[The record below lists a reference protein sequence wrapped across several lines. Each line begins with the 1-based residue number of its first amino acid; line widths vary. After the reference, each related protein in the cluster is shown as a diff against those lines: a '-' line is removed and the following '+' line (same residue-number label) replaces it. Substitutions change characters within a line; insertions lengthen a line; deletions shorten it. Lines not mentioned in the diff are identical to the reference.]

1 MKASTVI
8 RVLPCVAVVCVLSH
22 PGPLCAQAL
31 YGSLVGNV
39 NDASGAAIAGA
50 RVTLT
55 SIDTKQSREVVTNDV
70 GGYDFST
77 LPPGAYELKVQKE
90 GFSSSTQTGIAVV
103 ANNTVRVDVTLNIGA
118 VTESIT
124 VSGAAATLQTDRS
137 EVRHELNSNQLVNLP
152 VSAGRNYQTLF
163 VTLPGFGGIQA
174 SYNSTPSNPSKA
186 LVFNVNGAS
195 FSINNTRIDGVQSI
209 NPWLPHETAYVPTLE
224 AIDQVNVVTNSFEA
238 ETGMAGGAAIYVQT
252 KSGGNDFHGAAF
264 EEHNNQRLNSR
275 PFFLPPSQSKPK
287 YILNDFGG
295 ALGGPIVREKLFFFG
310 SYEGTLDRELAAL
323 FTTVPTAAIKS
334 GNMQGQN
341 NPIYDPATGTATG
354 ANRTPFPDQIVPA
367 SRIDPIAAKLA
378 SLTPLPNL
386 PGNLLTSNY
395 YATGSY
401 IFDRHRADAKV
412 NWNATPKL
420 STFARFGFLHYN
432 MINPTAFGDLG
443 GPNIS
448 SAGGNPGH
456 GYGNTY
462 TLTLAGAYLLSPS
475 FIIDAY
481 WGWSR
486 MGTNVVTPGLN
497 EKRGLALGIP
507 GTNGPALYQG
517 GYPRFAVSGYDDLG
531 TPGAFLPYFRHDPSI
546 TYVTNFNSIKGPHDI
561 RFGAEIN
568 QLSMNHI
575 QAEGGYGAGMG
586 GFLFAGGPTSIAGGP
601 SPNQFNS
608 YATFLLGLPTS
619 VGKNTIVP
627 NELTTRSW
635 SYGLYIRDR
644 WNASPKLTLSYG
656 LRWEYYPLPS
666 RDGRGIGL
674 YDPATN
680 NVRICGYGSVPDN
693 CGISI
698 SKHQFAPR
706 VGIAYRP
713 TTTLVLRAGYG
724 ITIDPYSLGRPF
736 KYNYPDLLIQ
746 TYDGPNSYQP
756 FGTLEQGIPAAVIPD
771 LGNGLVP
778 LPNQYVT
785 TTINQQSF
793 KRGYIQSWN
802 FTVQKELPAN
812 LVAQAGYVATRSTDQ
827 LGYLDLNAGQVP
839 GLGIAGQPLYQKFGR
854 TAATTYITPMGTD
867 QYNSLQAKLDRRF
880 AQGVQLGAN
889 YTWSKSIG
897 PAANDDTAP
906 RVSAL
911 QYFYLNRA
919 VLPYDRTHVLNLTG
933 TWELPFGKGKPWLS
947 HGIGSALAGN
957 WRINGIASF
966 MSGLPFSVSA
976 SGASLNMPGNTQRA
990 DQVKPKVQILG
1001 GVGPGQSYF
1010 DPFAFAPVTQ
1020 PRFGNAGYYSMRGP
1034 GAVNTD
1040 LAIGRDFPIKER
1052 FHLQFRAEAFN
1063 ASNTPHFALPGANV
1077 SNLVLNG
1084 DGTVRNL
1091 AGYTQILSTQNLGRD
1106 FDERHI
1112 QFDLRFSF

>member
-1 MKASTVI
+1 M
-8 RVLPCVAVVCVLSH
+8 
-22 PGPLCAQAL
+22 
-31 YGSLVGNV
+31 
-39 NDASGAAIAGA
+39 
-50 RVTLT
+50 
-55 SIDTKQSREVVTNDV
+55 
-70 GGYDFST
+70 
-77 LPPGAYELKVQKE
+77 
-90 GFSSSTQTGIAVV
+90 
-103 ANNTVRVDVTLNIGA
+103 
-118 VTESIT
+118 
-124 VSGAAATLQTDRS
+124 
-137 EVRHELNSNQLVNLP
+137 
-152 VSAGRNYQTLF
+152 
-163 VTLPGFGGIQA
+163 
-174 SYNSTPSNPSKA
+174 
-186 LVFNVNGAS
+186 FNVNGSS
-195 FSINNTRIDGVQSI
+195 FSINNTRIDGAQSI
-209 NPWLPHETAYVPTLE
+209 NPWLPHETADVPTLE
-224 AIDQVNVVTNSFEA
+224 AIDQVNVVTNSFDA

-252 KSGGNDFHGAAF
+252 KSGTNEFHGAAF
-264 EEHNNQRLNSR
+264 EEHNNQHLNSR
-275 PFFLPPSQSKPK
+275 PFFLPASQSKPK

-295 ALGGPIVREKLFFFG
+295 ALGGPIVRQKLFFFG
-310 SYEGTLDRELAAL
+310 SYEGTLDRELSAL

-341 NPIYDPATGTATG
+341 NPIYDPSTGTSTG

-386 PGNLLTSNY
+386 PGNLLTNNY

-412 NWNATPKL
+412 NWNATQKL
-420 STFARFGFLHYN
+420 STFARFRFLHYN

-462 TLTLAGAYLLSPS
+462 TLTLAGTYLVGPT

-531 TPGAFLPYFRHDPSI
+531 TNGAFLPYFRHDPSV
-546 TYVTNFNSIKGPHDI
+546 TYVTNFNWTKGPHDV

-575 QAEGGYGAGMG
+575 QAEGGHGAGMG
-586 GFLFAGGPTSIAGGP
+586 GFLFAGGPTSVAGGP

-644 WNASPKLTLSYG
+644 WNISPKLTLSDG

-680 NVRICGYGSVPDN
+680 NVRICGYGTVPSG

-706 VGIAYRP
+706 AGIAYRP

-785 TTINQQSF
+785 TTVNQQSF
-793 KRGYIQSWN
+793 KRGYIQS
-802 FTVQKELPAN
+802 
-812 LVAQAGYVATRSTDQ
+812 
-827 LGYLDLNAGQVP
+827 
-839 GLGIAGQPLYQKFGR
+839 
-854 TAATTYITPMGTD
+854 
-867 QYNSLQAKLDRRF
+867 
-880 AQGVQLGAN
+880 
-889 YTWSKSIG
+889 
-897 PAANDDTAP
+897 
-906 RVSAL
+906 
-911 QYFYLNRA
+911 
-919 VLPYDRTHVLNLTG
+919 
-933 TWELPFGKGKPWLS
+933 
-947 HGIGSALAGN
+947 
-957 WRINGIASF
+957 
-966 MSGLPFSVSA
+966 
-976 SGASLNMPGNTQRA
+976 
-990 DQVKPKVQILG
+990 
-1001 GVGPGQSYF
+1001 
-1010 DPFAFAPVTQ
+1010 
-1020 PRFGNAGYYSMRGP
+1020 
-1034 GAVNTD
+1034 
-1040 LAIGRDFPIKER
+1040 
-1052 FHLQFRAEAFN
+1052 
-1063 ASNTPHFALPGANV
+1063 
-1077 SNLVLNG
+1077 
-1084 DGTVRNL
+1084 
-1091 AGYTQILSTQNLGRD
+1091 
-1106 FDERHI
+1106 
-1112 QFDLRFSF
+1112 